1 MNDSLRQQV
10 ELLAEEYV
18 RLARAQVRAK
28 RHGLEW
34 DEVSYAFD
42 RLRQADEVLD
52 FLRRSGRDPYT
63 TLRDVDGVL
72 SDAEAGLSGVQRV
85 LDERGAAELLDDHL
99 DTLMRALSA
108 EALPG
113 WEADLLDAWGFPD
126 LARTIGARA
135 DLLGDE
141 WRNGTASGVTVARE
155 YQRAPVSKAMKAAEE
170 RIEKHR
176 TEWKASEGDADVPT
190 SSLGSGEPPKKQR
203 RWWKGLGQVFQGA
216 AIAGADIGLALGVL
230 HIPVPQSG
238 ETYGVVMSVTMGAG
252 TVMNGVGDLWG
263 RVGRN
268 GLTARRRARTR

>member
-1 MNDSLRQQV
+1 MSDSLRQQV
-10 ELLAEEYV
+10 ELLADEYV

-28 RHGLEW
+28 RRHLEW
-34 DEVSYAFD
+34 DEVSYALD
-42 RLRQADEVLD
+42 RLRQADEVLN
-52 FLRRSGRDPYT
+52 FLRGSGRDPYT

-72 SDAEAGLSGVQRV
+72 GDAEAGLGAVLRV
-85 LDERGAAELLDDHL
+85 LDETGFSELLDDHL

-113 WEADLLDAWGFPD
+113 WKADLLDAWGFPD
-126 LARTIGARA
+126 LARTIRARA
-135 DLLGDE
+135 DLLGEE

-155 YQRAPVSKAMKAAEE
+155 YQRAPVSQAMKAAEE

-176 TEWKASEGDADVPT
+176 TERQAFADEAEVPPAS
-190 SSLGSGEPPKKQR
+190 SGSGEPPKKQR
-203 RWWKGLGQVFQGA
+203 RWWKGLGQVVQGA

-230 HIPVPQSG
+230 HIPAPKDG

-263 RVGRN
+263 E
-268 GLTARRRARTR
+268 